1 MYSGGI
7 SIVAIVPPAVPA
19 MTMFLMRMRV
29 LMRVMSLLVD

>member
-1 MYSGGI
+1 
-7 SIVAIVPPAVPA
+7 VPPAVPA